1 MSIASRLRELVEKA
15 EKWSNESVD
24 EGLGFLEPASRLYIA
39 FLGDGYGEAAAYLAY
54 WFVRVLA
61 PNLYVEIHSGED
73 LTYHVFAYQEETT
86 VANTRVAV
94 FAEEGVENSL
104 ARLAD
109 AARLTG
115 TRLLI
120 VAPPTPPIIEARL
133 GEPHVRVLLGGNAT
147 LEALFYAAKLGF
159 ELGRRKGVKS
169 FRTDRLGGEIG
180 NYAEVVEE
188 LVEKYRDFI
197 ESVKSVSGDV
207 AIAFT
212 PTMKPA
218 AILLRSYFEA
228 KGVQA
233 SMMTVAGLVKRLS
246 TGKVSRNVVLLCTD
260 VEEDSVREARF
271 KASMM
276 MPSRQ
281 PKLIELHMKTDPL
294 TAPIYA
300 SILVYSLAML

>member
-1 MSIASRLRELVEKA
+1 MSMASRLKELVERA
-15 EKWSNESVD
+15 EKWSNESVVKD
-24 EGLGFLEPASRLYIA
+24 LEFLESASRLHIA
-39 FLGDGYGEAAAYLAY
+39 FLGDGYSEAAAYLAY
-54 WFVRVLA
+54 WFIRVLA
-61 PNLYVEIHSGED
+61 PSLYVEVHPGED
-73 LTYHVFAYQEETT
+73 LTYHVFAYQEEDT
-86 VANTRVAV
+86 VAGTRVVV

-115 TRLLI
+115 AKLLI
-120 VAPPTPPIIEARL
+120 ISPPTPPLIEARL
-133 GEPHVRVLLGGNAT
+133 GEPHARVLLGSNAT

-169 FRTDRLGGEIG
+169 FRTDRLGGEVG

-188 LVEKYRDFI
+188 LVEKYRGFI
-197 ESVKSVSGDV
+197 EAVRGVSGD
-207 AIAFT
+207 AIVAFT
-212 PTMKPA
+212 PTMRPA
-218 AILLRSYFEA
+218 AVLLRSYFEA
-228 KGVQA
+228 RSVVV
-233 SMMTVAGLVKRLS
+233 STTTVAGLIKRLS
-246 TGKVSRNVVLLCTD
+246 TGKVSRNIILLYTD

-281 PKLIELHMKTDPL
+281 PKMVELHMKTDPL

>member
-1 MSIASRLRELVEKA
+1 MSVASRLRELVGKA
-15 EKWSNESVD
+15 ERWSNESVA
-24 EGLGFLEPASRLYIA
+24 ESLGFLEPASRLYIA

-54 WFVRVLA
+54 WFIRVLA
-61 PNLYVEIHSGED
+61 PNLYVEVHPGED
-73 LTYHVFAYQEETT
+73 LTYHVFAYQEEEH
-86 VANTRVAV
+86 VAGTRVVV
-94 FAEEGVENSL
+94 FAEEGVENPL

-120 VAPPTPPIIEARL
+120 VSPPTPPLVEARL
-133 GEPHVRVLLGGNAT
+133 GEPHVRVLLGGNAV

-159 ELGRRKGVKS
+159 ELGRKKGVKS

-188 LVEKYRDFI
+188 LVEKYRGFTEAVRGI
-197 ESVKSVSGDV
+197 SEDV
-207 AIAFT
+207 AVAYT
-212 PTMKPA
+212 PTMRPA
-218 AILLRSYFEA
+218 AVLLRSYFEA
-228 KGVQA
+228 RGVA
-233 SMMTVAGLVKRLS
+233 VSTTTVAGLVRRLS
-246 TGKVSRNVVLLCTD
+246 AGRVPRNVVLLYTG
-260 VEEDSVREARF
+260 VEEDSIREARF

-281 PKLIELHMKTDPL
+281 PRLIELHMKTDPL